1 MLPDRR
7 ATADSGG
14 ILGSTNKL
22 IDHPT
27 LSAADDRH
35 QLQLLQ
41 LPSTSVSQSRL
52 RDTIPLASIG
62 LIIGGQEVLP
72 RPDPPMHQD
81 SRGVTEAS
89 GLRAVGRGGYT
100 ALGVCTLSTVTF
112 SLVHVWIGPPSPSAS
127 PSALTMWPGWSGEK
141 RKISPDIQRD
151 NRAR

>member
-1 MLPDRR
+1 MLPDCR

-22 IDHPT
+22 IT
-27 LSAADDRH
+27 LPCQPRMAVISINCINCP
-35 QLQLLQ
+35 QSWL
-41 LPSTSVSQSRL
+41 SQSRL
-52 RDTIPLASIG
+52 REIIPLASIG

-100 ALGVCTLSTVTF
+100 ALGVCTVSTVTF
-112 SLVHVWIGPPSPSAS
+112 SLVHVWTGPPSPSAS
-127 PSALTMWPGWSGEK
+127 PSALTMWYGWSGEK
-141 RKISPDIQRD
+141 RKISPDMQRD